1 MLPLSSLS
9 FLFSFWK
16 LLHAQVYFNA
26 QYGKFFFYTSA
37 ALFARPAFIKFQ
49 KVTLQDFCTLLIFPC
64 TLETPVYFLCMAF
77 TVGDTFWLFVHDNN
91 NNNNSRSLKSCV
103 SALALHWSVFSP
115 PISYYTSSLLCKKC
129 PYQHNYCFKHT
140 FLLLSILFNFNCATN
155 LLFTLRKQSN

>member
-77 TVGDTFWLFVHDNN
+77 TVGDTFCTWQQQQQQQQIPEELCECF
-91 NNNNSRSLKSCV
+91 STPLKC
-103 SALALHWSVFSP
+103 FFP

-155 LLFTLRKQSN
+155 LENNQINMI